1 MAAHI
6 RINEVSR
13 EPAQTITYPDGTQSV
28 VRLFYIDV
36 DFWATRAGF
45 LAGNPPLVSNDFRM
59 QLSRTARVVATD
71 VNGNWIKADGS
82 AVDPATLTGFEGFEW
97 QYQTIQINPIDQIKA
112 NIAKFIQSEI
122 AGKGRRGD
130 LRDRRIVRQ
139 QTDSTGIL
147 ALISSLTGTDSEV

>member
-45 LAGNPPLVSNDFRM
+45 LAGNPPLVSNDFRPWERRDPD
-59 QLSRTARVVATD
+59 LHAV
-71 VNGNWIKADGS
+71 S
-82 AVDPATLTGFEGFEW
+82 AVE
-97 QYQTIQINPIDQIKA
+97 
-112 NIAKFIQSEI
+112 
-122 AGKGRRGD
+122 
-130 LRDRRIVRQ
+130 
-139 QTDSTGIL
+139 
-147 ALISSLTGTDSEV
+147 